1 MVFKLD
7 KKILALFWGGDP
19 GEVGAALVGEA
30 RGIGE
35 EDADDV
41 EEEKTLALGGLLL
54 AKEDWVGCI

>member
-1 MVFKLD
+1 
-7 KKILALFWGGDP
+7 
-19 GEVGAALVGEA
+19 VGEA

-54 AKEDWVGCI
+54 AKED